1 MVTTYEP
8 RTVTTPITP
17 SRTRPRWFLVVAA
30 VLAVVLAGLGGYA
43 LAGGFSTS
51 EGQRVA
57 DSVIQ
62 VWRTGNVE
70 DMNAIYAPTV
80 AFGAD
85 GQTATMPR
93 EQLRARIQI
102 GLTMSGATGEDAIK
116 QIGPV
121 AELRD
126 GDGDLYV
133 STMVDLAGVPY
144 SGFYRVR
151 DGKVIAHE
159 FLTVRDYQPT
169 K

>member
-8 RTVTTPITP
+8 RTVTTSTAPAH
-17 SRTRPRWFLVVAA
+17 TRPRWFLLVAA

-80 AFGAD
+80 EFGLD
-85 GQTATMPR
+85 GDTSTISR
-93 EQLRARIQI
+93 EQLRANIQVS
-102 GLTMSGATGEDAIK
+102 LTNSGQTGEDAIS
-116 QIGPV
+116 QVGPV
-121 AELRD
+121 AELAD

-133 STMVDLAGVPY
+133 TTMVEMGGVSY
-144 SGFYRVR
+144 SGFYRVH
-151 DGKVIAHE
+151 DGMVVSHV
-159 FLTVRDYQPT
+159 FLTVRSYEPA

>member
-8 RTVTTPITP
+8 RTVTTPSTP

-30 VLAVVLAGLGGYA
+30 VLAVVLACLGGYA

-62 VWRTGNVE
+62 VWRTGNVD
-70 DMNAIYAPTV
+70 DMKAIYAPTV
-80 AFGAD
+80 EFGMD
-85 GQTATMPR
+85 GKSSTMTR
-93 EQLRARIQI
+93 EELRASIQS
-102 GLTMSGATGEDAIK
+102 GLTLSGLSGEDAIK
-116 QIGPV
+116 QVGPV
-121 AELRD
+121 AELTD